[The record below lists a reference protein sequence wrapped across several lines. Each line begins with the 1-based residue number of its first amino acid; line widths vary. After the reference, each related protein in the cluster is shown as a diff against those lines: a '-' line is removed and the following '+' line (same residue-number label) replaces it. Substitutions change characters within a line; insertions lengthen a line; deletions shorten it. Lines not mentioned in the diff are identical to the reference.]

1 MASDEWDV
9 SYVNTKHFK
18 RPGVYL
24 SKMTLFP
31 KLERIVEQLFLIS
44 AQNLLSSVRN
54 MLLSVNMQTGQCNA
68 LLMKN
73 WKELFIKH

>member
-18 RPGVYL
+18 RPGVYFL
-24 SKMTLFP
+24 